1 LNNRLFNS
9 SNPFQ
14 KDFKKVL
21 CVCSAG
27 ILRSPTIANVLY
39 KEFEYNTRACGAI
52 KDYALIPYDLVLGAW
67 ADEIVIAED
76 WIKDYIEPE
85 FHSKIISLNIPD
97 TYPYMDPVLQE
108 MILKTYKDNRPTQNE
123 S

>member
-1 LNNRLFNS
+1 MNNRLFNS

-39 KEFEYNTRACGAI
+39 KEFEYNTRACGVI
-52 KDYALIPYDLVLGAW
+52 KDYALIPYDLVLGTW

-108 MILKTYKDNRPTQNE
+108 MILKAYKDNRPT
-123 S
+123 